1 MMKPWTLGLAP
12 RQREANPEAK
22 LHCSSGTLSPV
33 WILALLNDIPA
44 SSRKYQFAMSM
55 ADRILEE
62 NARDGHEDLL
72 EINRMAL
79 APAFLC
85 TSSLLYR
92 SLQQTQS
99 KDNDSG
105 VFPMSIIR
113 ALPMGSYINSYL
125 KGFNVCVG
133 AVVRYMKNGTLP
145 WHGGWQLRGA
155 AGMDEG
161 EMVQEK
167 LAQELL
173 CVRICCIVL

>member
-1 MMKPWTLGLAP
+1 
-12 RQREANPEAK
+12 
-22 LHCSSGTLSPV
+22 
-33 WILALLNDIPA
+33 
-44 SSRKYQFAMSM
+44 M

-79 APAFLC
+79 ASAFLR
-85 TSSLLYR
+85 TSGLLYR
-92 SLQQTQS
+92 FLQQSQS

-161 EMVQEK
+161 EMAEEK

-173 CVRICCIVL
+173 WITDKLRDFGSLDEALEQWSFASGLASLCLGANPRVQGFIIKILGNALLFCSV